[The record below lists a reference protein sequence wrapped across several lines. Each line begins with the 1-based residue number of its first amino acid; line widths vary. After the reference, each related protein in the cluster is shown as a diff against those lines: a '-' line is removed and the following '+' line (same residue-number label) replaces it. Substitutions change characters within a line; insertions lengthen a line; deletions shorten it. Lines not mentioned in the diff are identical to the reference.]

1 MIIEQFFDLYES
13 CDFDFFFPMENKK
26 GVHLVLIYYGRA
38 KERAIKE
45 GELKQV

>member
-1 MIIEQFFDLYES
+1 MIIEKIFDLYES
-13 CDFDFFFPMENKK
+13 CDFDFFPMENKK